1 MALYQQCGSHDQDL
15 QGVCSILYGYCYHFF
30 FFLLLFSSCVDE
42 AKDSTEP
49 AEVTRAEDDQHLI
62 TVPLNNQSEPAGF

>member
-1 MALYQQCGSHDQDL
+1 MTRICRVYAAFCT
-15 QGVCSILYGYCYHFF
+15 VIVTI